1 MNAQFDGCIGWIS
14 IISFCV
20 IVGAIVAFFRYI
32 ISNKK
37 KVSVQKKLLLIPPV
51 FIFGFILYIIGYYD
65 TGTKEQLV
73 TLVSRSFISAIRMFF
88 SFSDVSGIRTS
99 LQTNQYFML
108 IFSVVNLFAL
118 LLSFVVVLQL
128 LGDKVSYW
136 FKYYFSHPRICYV
149 FFDTNE
155 AAIALAKNIFSK
167 DKDAFVIFIRKRI
180 YSIDDDKCKT
190 YFEYQQE
197 LLRLEEIR
205 MTGAIVIERE
215 YSDTSSLS
223 EMGVARLLRVSTECH
238 FFFLSG
244 NENNNIR
251 LALSVD
257 KQKEQNDKFKK
268 TRTICHVL
276 YSSEQ
281 NEKVLFKYASKHHT
295 RNNRI
300 TFINPSQLSALRLIT
315 LYPPVN
321 FINIDTKRAL
331 AKEDFN
337 VMLFGFGEIGQYTLR
352 YLIEQG
358 QFVGSTFHAMVIDE
372 KMDKIIGL
380 FNERYPGIKDNYTI
394 DYECLKKDSVE
405 YFNYI
410 NSHISSAKY
419 IVVAYGNDR
428 LNVDAAIE
436 LKDILIKQGLHT
448 PIFVNLKDD
457 QNLFMSGILGKFT
470 KDKDTDG
477 IEIYCTEN
485 GDEKAYFNI
494 YLFGMNSNIFS
505 YDNVIDESI
514 IKKASKANK
523 HYREKNGE
531 KDVNGEKAWYELRS
545 MDKLSNIS
553 QVMHLKTKLL
563 LLGLKEKDVKKKYPN
578 AKSFSESLSEEVKLN
593 LAKTEHLRWN
603 ANYFVQGWQTWH
615 IEDLPEEIIKTGKP
629 NKDFVRELHV
639 CLISWDDLPTLKPIF
654 GSDYQSLDDIDIY
667 DFCES

>member
-1 MNAQFDGCIGWIS
+1 MDTQFDGCIGWIS

-20 IVGAIVAFFRYI
+20 ILGAIVAFFRYI

-65 TGTKEQLV
+65 IGTKEQLV

-88 SFSDVSGIRTS
+88 SFSDVSGIRES
-99 LQTNQYFML
+99 LRTNQYFML
-108 IFSVVNLFAL
+108 IFSIVNLFAL

-136 FKYYFSHPRICYV
+136 FKYYFSHPKKCFV

-155 AAIALAKNIFSK
+155 AAIALARNIFSK

-205 MTGAIVIERE
+205 MTGAVVIERE
-215 YSDTSSLS
+215 YSDTSNLS
-223 EMGVARLLRVSTECH
+223 EMGVARLLRVSNECH

-257 KQKEQNDKFKK
+257 KQKEKNDELKR

-295 RNNRI
+295 RKNRI
-300 TFINPSQLSALRLIT
+300 TFINPSQLSALRLIN
-315 LYPPVN
+315 LYPPVKY
-321 FINIDTKRAL
+321 IDIDNTKAT
-331 AKEDFN
+331 AKEDFH
-337 VMLFGFGEIGQYTLR
+337 VLLLGFGEIGQYALR

-358 QFVGSTFHAMVIDE
+358 QFVGSTFHAMVVDE
-372 KMDKIIGL
+372 KMDGIVGL
-380 FNERYPGIKDNYTI
+380 FNERYPGLKDNYSI
-394 DYECLKKDSVE
+394 DYKYLKNNSID
-405 YFNYI
+405 YFDYI
-410 NSHISSAKY
+410 NTHISSAKY
-419 IVVAYGNDR
+419 IVVAYGDDK
-428 LNVDAAIE
+428 LNIDTAIE
-436 LKDILIKQGLHT
+436 LKDILIKKGLRT

-457 QNLFMSGILGKFT
+457 ENLFMSKVLGEVI
-470 KDKDTDG
+470 KDKKVGD
-477 IEIYCTEN
+477 ISIQCTEDGD
-485 GDEKAYFNI
+485 GDEYFRI
-494 YLFGMNSNIFS
+494 HLFGMNSHIFS
-505 YDNVIDESI
+505 YDNVIDETI
-514 IKKASKANK
+514 IEKAKKANK
-523 HYREKNGE
+523 QYREKNGE
-531 KDVNGEKAWYELRS
+531 KDVDADTAWYQLRS

-553 QVMHLKTKLL
+553 QVMHLQTKLY
-563 LLGLKEKDVKKKYPN
+563 LLGLKEEDIKKKYPD
-578 AKSFSESLSEEVKLN
+578 SETFNKSLSEDVKLN

-603 ANYFVQGWQTWH
+603 ANYFVQGWQVWDMKD
-615 IEDLPEEIIKTGKP
+615 IPEEVKKAGRP
-629 NKDFVRELHV
+629 NKDFTRELHA
-639 CLISWDDLPTLKPIF
+639 CLVSWDNLANLVPIF
-654 GSDYQSLDDIDIY
+654 KTDYRNLDDIQIY
-667 DFCES
+667 DYCE